1 MPVPEG
7 LGLDGLNALPA
18 PDAAQVLAAC
28 CASPRWAATVAAG
41 RPYSSP
47 EQLYAAADDALADL
61 DEVDIARALDGHP
74 RIGERAEGDG
84 GAWSRREQ
92 AGVSGARAETLR
104 ALADGN
110 HAYEAKF
117 GHVYLVCASGRSAD
131 ELLAVLQQRLG
142 NDPVTERAVV
152 RRELGLINR
161 IRLVRLVEGAAA

>member
-1 MPVPEG
+1 MVADASRPVS
-7 LGLDGLNALPA
+7 AA
-18 PDAAQVLAAC
+18 P
-28 CASPRWAATVAAG
+28 S
-41 RPYSSP
+41 
-47 EQLYAAADDALADL
+47 
-61 DEVDIARALDGHP
+61 
-74 RIGERAEGDG
+74 
-84 GAWSRREQ
+84 
-92 AGVSGARAETLR
+92 AETVR

-110 HAYEAKF
+110 RAYEAKF

>member
-7 LGLDGLNALPA
+7 LGLAGLNELPA
-18 PDAAQVLAAC
+18 PDAEQVLAAC
-28 CASPRWAATVAAG
+28 CASSRWAESVAAG

-92 AGVSGARAETLR
+92 AGVSGAQAETLQ

-110 HAYEAKF
+110 RSYEAKF

>member
-7 LGLDGLNALPA
+7 LGLDGLNALST
-18 PDAAQVLAAC
+18 PDAEQVLVAC
-28 CASPRWAATVAAG
+28 CASPRWVESVAAG
-41 RPYSSP
+41 RPYASP
-47 EQLYAAADDALADL
+47 DQLYAAADDALADL
-61 DEVDIARALDGHP
+61 DEADIDHALDGHP

-92 AGVSGARAETLR
+92 SGVTSAPDDTLQ

-110 HAYEAKF
+110 HAYEARF

-152 RRELGLINR
+152 RRELGLITR
-161 IRLVRLVEGAAA
+161 IRLVRLVQGAAA